1 MIRLEH
7 VCKRYRTTRGPG
19 PWVLQDIS
27 ITIPARC
34 SVGLV
39 GANGAGKSTLL
50 RLIAGADKPTRG
62 SVNRMCRVSWPLGL
76 MGGLQSQLTG
86 RQNAKFVCRLLGRDG
101 DLPSLLAFVE
111 SFADIGAA
119 FDQPVGTYSSGMG
132 ARLKFALSL
141 AFSFDVY
148 LVDELT
154 AVGDAAFRK
163 KSREAFREVVKT
175 GSVIMVSHQEG
186 ALKEFCQAG
195 IFIDHGRAHWF
206 DQLDDALY
214 AYRQSTQTT

>member
-1 MIRLEH
+1 MIRIDH
-7 VCKRYRTTRGPG
+7 VHKRYRTTHGPG
-19 PWVLQDIS
+19 PWVLKDVDIS
-27 ITIPARC
+27 IPRGC

-62 SVNRMCRVSWPLGL
+62 AIQRLCRVSWPLGL
-76 MGGLQSQLTG
+76 MGGVQGQLTG
-86 RQNAKFVCRLLGRDG
+86 RQNAKFVCRLLGHD
-101 DLPSLLAFVE
+101 DELHSLLAFVQD
-111 SFADIGAA
+111 FCALGPA
-119 FDQPVGTYSSGMG
+119 FDEPVGTYSTGMS

-141 AFSFDVY
+141 AFRFDVY

-154 AVGDAAFRK
+154 AVGDTVFRK
-163 KSREAFREVVKT
+163 KSNEAFREVIKT

-186 ALKEFCQAG
+186 PLKEFCQAG
-195 IFIDHGRAHWF
+195 IFIDRGQAHWF

-214 AYRQSTQTT
+214 AYRHSTPKA